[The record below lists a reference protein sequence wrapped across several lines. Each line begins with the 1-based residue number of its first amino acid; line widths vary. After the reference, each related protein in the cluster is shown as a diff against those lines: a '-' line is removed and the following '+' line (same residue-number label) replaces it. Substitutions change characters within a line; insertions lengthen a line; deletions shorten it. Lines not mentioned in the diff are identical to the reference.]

1 MSFNLIKTMA
11 DKNKIPN
18 CLLLYGNE
26 EYFIDY
32 SIKYIKGKYVDE
44 SYESM
49 NYAEFEK
56 SVALNDYFEF
66 AETFPFMAEKKLC
79 VLKEAEFLTST
90 GSMDKKEEERLLK
103 IIDENESCI
112 TIFVL
117 KGGKPDSRKKI
128 VKKLKDK
135 RAVFEFIRLNEGELT
150 KYIAEEFKNK
160 NFSISMADSNYMAN
174 NCGYLEYESS
184 VSLYHVNNEINKII
198 AHNKGKKTVSTGDLD
213 LLMIKSVESN
223 IFKLVD
229 YICDNNKKKS
239 FEILDEM
246 LLNNVPEQF
255 IIHMITRQYR
265 MIYQYLVLQ
274 KKGYSHNEI
283 TDKMK
288 IKTFVGSKLSK
299 QAKNLNMKTIE
310 FYMKRI
316 LEMDKKIKTGEIDS
330 RLGLEL
336 ITNGVI
342 GK

>member
-1 MSFNLIKTMA
+1 
-11 DKNKIPN
+11 
-18 CLLLYGNE
+18 
-26 EYFIDY
+26 
-32 SIKYIKGKYVDE
+32 
-44 SYESM
+44 
-49 NYAEFEK
+49 
-56 SVALNDYFEF
+56 
-66 AETFPFMAEKKLC
+66 
-79 VLKEAEFLTST
+79 
-90 GSMDKKEEERLLK
+90 
-103 IIDENESCI
+103 
-112 TIFVL
+112 
-117 KGGKPDSRKKI
+117 
-128 VKKLKDK
+128 
-135 RAVFEFIRLNEGELT
+135 
-150 KYIAEEFKNK
+150 
-160 NFSISMADSNYMAN
+160 MADSNYMAN

-265 MIYQYLVLQ
+265 MIYQFLVLQ
-274 KKGYSHNEI
+274 KKGYSYNEI

-288 IKTFVGSKLSK
+288 IKSFVGSKLSK

-330 RLGLEL
+330 RMGLEL